1 MKFHED
7 YLVECP
13 YYKDESQQTL
23 HCEGVEEGCGLQLG
37 FRGKKRLQTY
47 KEQFCRCSWKT
58 CMVAQM
64 LNRKYDYQP

>member
-13 YYKDESQQTL
+13 YYKDETLQAL

-37 FRGKKRLQTY
+37 FRGKGRLQ
-47 KEQFCRCSWKT
+47 
-58 CMVAQM
+58 A
-64 LNRKYDYQP
+64 